1 MNSSISIVPV
11 ENKKQLK
18 QFLDLPYDLYRGE
31 PHWRA
36 PLRFDRAA
44 QINPKKNP
52 NLKGLEIQHFLAL
65 KHGVVVGRVS
75 AIVNPHY
82 LAQHNDNTG
91 HFGNL
96 DTEPDPDIMRSL
108 LDAAEAWLKARG
120 LTRIL
125 GPFNMC
131 VNEDLG
137 MLVDGFDTPPVVA
150 MPHGRADY
158 HTSIESLG
166 FTKAKDLL
174 AFWTNMHDG
183 YPREPVVQLLVKMVD
198 TRPDYNIRP
207 MKRGKFKQE
216 MRLAIDIFNDAWS
229 ENWGFVPFTYEQAD
243 HMSSEMM
250 PILIRDF
257 FWFVEYKGEP
267 AAFLL
272 MLPNVNEAS
281 QGLDGKL
288 LPFGWAKL
296 VSRLKI
302 KQMKSSRILLMGVR
316 KEFQGK
322 RSGTAMAGALS
333 EKSFD
338 MARKRGYTHTEM
350 SWILE
355 DNKSMISIIEQAK
368 GVPYKTYRMYEKS
381 IS

>member
-1 MNSSISIVPV
+1 MSSISIVPV

-18 QFLDLPYDLYRGE
+18 QFLNFPYDLYRGE
-31 PHWRA
+31 PQWRA
-36 PLRFDRAA
+36 PLRFDRTA

-52 NLKGLEIQHFLAL
+52 NLIGLEIQHFLAF
-65 KHGVVVGRVS
+65 KGAAIVGRVS
-75 AIVNPHY
+75 AIKNPHH
-82 LAQHNDNTG
+82 LAQHNDDTG

-96 DTEPDPDIMRSL
+96 DTQTGPEIMHAL
-108 LDAAEAWLKARG
+108 LGAVEAWLKHRG
-120 LTRIL
+120 LSRIV

-137 MLVDGFDTPPVVA
+137 MLVDGFDTPPTVA
-150 MPHGRADY
+150 MPYGRPDY
-158 HTSIESLG
+158 QTTIEGLG
-166 FTKAKDLL
+166 YSKAKDLL

-183 YPREPVVQLLVKMVD
+183 YPRAPIVQALVKMVD
-198 TRPDYNIRP
+198 TKADYNLRP
-207 MKRGKFKQE
+207 MKKGKLKAE

-229 ENWGFVPFTYEQAD
+229 ENWGFVPFTHKQAD
-243 HMSSEMM
+243 HMASEMM

-257 FWFVEYKGEP
+257 FWFVEYKGKP

-281 QGLDGKL
+281 IGLDGKL
-288 LPFGWAKL
+288 FPFGWAKFIT
-296 VSRLKI
+296 RLKL
-302 KQMKSSRILLMGVR
+302 KQMKTSRILLMGVR

-322 RSGTAMAGALS
+322 RTGTAMAGALS
-333 EKSFD
+333 EKSFE
-338 MARKRGYTHTEM
+338 MARNRGYTHTEM

-368 GVPYKTYRMYEKS
+368 GVAYKTYRMYEKP